1 MWSTTSNDGSRVT
14 IDGNVVVDNWG
25 QHGSRRREHIV
36 NLDEG
41 WHNVLVEHFN
51 GEGSAQLIVNYRG
64 DDTDDKELAVG
75 DNEFGNHIFHGKAAP
90 LVVNPPETTHSAQSN
105 QSGSSTTNIRI
116 ADIAGAST
124 VPVIAPFLD
133 NGSTGAGTGMP

>member
-1 MWSTTSNDGSRVT
+1 MWSTISNDGSRVT

-51 GEGSAQLIVNYRG
+51 GDGDAQLIVNYRG

-75 DNEFGNHIFHGKAAP
+75 DNEFGNHMFHGKTAP
-90 LVVNPPETTHSAQSN
+90 LVVNPPETTDSAQSN
-105 QSGSSTTNIRI
+105 QSGSSTTNIRKNSI
-116 ADIAGAST
+116 GGASV
-124 VPVIAPFLD
+124 VPIIAPFLEG
-133 NGSTGAGTGMP
+133 NSSGSGAP

>member
-1 MWSTTSNDGSRVT
+1 MWSTISNDGSRVT
-14 IDGNVVVDNWG
+14 IDGSVVVDNWG

-51 GEGSAQLIVNYRG
+51 GDGNAQLIVNYRG

-75 DNEFGNHIFHGKAAP
+75 DNEFGNHMFHGKDAP
-90 LVVNPPETTHSAQSN
+90 LVVNVPETTSSAQSN
-105 QSGSSTTNIRI
+105 QSGSSTTNIRK
-116 ADIAGAST
+116 ADIAGASAI
-124 VPVIAPFLD
+124 PIIAPFLEG
-133 NGSTGAGTGMP
+133 NSAGSGAP

>member
-1 MWSTTSNDGSRVT
+1 MWSTISNDGSRVT

-51 GEGSAQLIVNYRG
+51 GDGNAQLIVNYRG

-75 DNEFGNHIFHGKAAP
+75 DNQFGNHMFHGKTAP
-90 LVVNPPETTHSAQSN
+90 LVVNPPETTSSAQSN
-105 QSGSSTTNIRI
+105 QSGSSTTNIRKNE
-116 ADIAGAST
+116 IAGAST
-124 VPVIAPFLD
+124 VPIIAPFLD
-133 NGSTGAGTGMP
+133 GNASGSGMP

>member
-1 MWSTTSNDGSRVT
+1 MWSTISNDGSRVT

-51 GEGSAQLIVNYRG
+51 GDGNAQLIVNYRG
-64 DDTDDKELAVG
+64 DDTDDKELPVG
-75 DNEFGNHIFHGKAAP
+75 DNEFGNHMFHGKDAP
-90 LVVNPPETTHSAQSN
+90 LVVNPPETNSSAQSN
-105 QSGSSTTNIRI
+105 QSGSSTTNIRKNE
-116 ADIAGAST
+116 IAGASV
-124 VPVIAPFLD
+124 VPIIAPFLD
-133 NGSTGAGTGMP
+133 GNASGSGMP